1 MQVRRLR
8 IGQRI
13 FEPMDI
19 QRVARIVDSS
29 SEFRRRGSSMKN
41 IPTGKLLYISFNYSN
56 FNFNPF
62 NPLLFHFLL
71 LLKSNDLKI
80 K

>member
-41 IPTGKLLYISFNYSN
+41 IPTENYYIFRLIIPTLILILSF
-56 FNFNPF
+56 FTFF
-62 NPLLFHFLL
+62 II
-71 LLKSNDLKI
+71 KI
-80 K
+80 ERFKN

>member
-62 NPLLFHFLL
+62 LFHFLL
-71 LLKSNDLKI
+71 LLKLNDLKI